1 MTLLATLYFNFI
13 LPYSYYY
20 YEINLFDK
28 TSNNL
33 ANQKFVSQNFVNNIT
48 NSDPCYLDENFIVI
62 DKINYTNKNVY
73 IRF

>member
-1 MTLLATLYFNFI
+1 MLYFIEFLIMTLLATLYFNFI
-13 LPYSYYY
+13 LPYYY

-33 ANQKFVSQNFVNNIT
+33 ANQKVMNNIT
-48 NSDPCYLDENFIVI
+48 NSNADENFIVI

-73 IRF
+73 IRL

>member
-13 LPYSYYY
+13 LPYYY
-20 YEINLFDK
+20 YETNLFDK
-28 TSNNL
+28 TSNN
-33 ANQKFVSQNFVNNIT
+33 IT
-48 NSDPCYLDENFIVI
+48 NSDTVIDFINI